1 MDSDQSLTKYIY
13 DNYLGSGY
21 YCWITLE
28 YKPLGNTKIINNRKK
43 TDTAMVLIQTITSD
57 NKGSNEIFN

>member
-1 MDSDQSLTKYIY
+1 M
-13 DNYLGSGY
+13 
-21 YCWITLE
+21 
-28 YKPLGNTKIINNRKK
+28 GNTMIMNNRRK